1 MSSLL
6 LEGGLYGHL
15 NHLYDNPDLSFGE
28 IKKIF
33 DTASSGELQGTEKTD
48 GQNLFI
54 SYSVK
59 DGKAKAAR
67 NKGNIKTGGMD
78 AMQLAAKF
86 ADRGALEKA
95 FVDSFDAFEKVISQ
109 LSPEEQRE
117 IFGEDANIF
126 YNAEIMDPANPNV
139 INYDTRSLVIHQK
152 GHSEFDR
159 ETGNVKDTDVSNNV
173 AVLQNALEGVQ
184 QSEAAE
190 DFTVQM
196 NAIKS
201 LQSLDND
208 AALKKTEKRLNKI
221 ISSVSLSDKST
232 IGDFITA
239 RLSPIIDNKF
249 PMLDDARKDM
259 LIRRVAGEK
268 GIKVTT
274 ITKGLDKEA
283 KAEINAFVKGGK
295 KIMGEVIG
303 PLEKTI
309 HDFSVEMLRGL
320 ESAFILDNDAEVKR
334 LAGEVGT
341 AIDAINSSNR
351 DDVMDV
357 VRKHLEKIGKAENIS
372 TATEG
377 FVFDWDGVTYKF
389 TGNFAPANQILGIF
403 KYGRGKIP
411 ALQKEVM
418 LEQESGKTI
427 GIHPGGFKPP
437 HAGHFLG
444 AKHLLDSGADEVIVI
459 VSPKPRE
466 GYSTDKKKTIE
477 INADQ
482 SLKLWQLYIKANG
495 IGDRMS
501 VMISDKGT
509 PVASVYDYL
518 ETMNKGETAFLGK
531 GEKDQTDTRFDRAQA
546 FADKRDLGISVEMIN
561 TPMFG
566 GGISG
571 TEMREIIANND
582 FKSFAKYIPL
592 RNLKDKKKAWSIMT
606 KKIKEHYID
615 RNTFMKETILRE
627 AIRKI
632 IAKVDKKAKK
642 KEEVLRGVI
651 QKLILE
657 SEADRIPHAST
668 AINFLEDLLKS
679 ILPAIE
685 QDYKS
690 LTTKKAQR
698 DAFRSQLVSSVN
710 SAIETANLNNQAAE
724 FQQFSDSEHH
734 EEFIDIEEEIEIY
747 VTDDDK
753 FIDIDANDSEESDEG
768 SQREADVTANETGS
782 KLASQ
787 SFDSIEKQTLEAYN
801 TLSDEEDRKTFQDY
815 LITNLKLYFDK
826 WERELG
832 EVIEPTTD
840 EYEEEKVKSDEEEID
855 AEASEEEDLGT
866 EEEGDEEELDF
877 DL

>member
-33 DTASSGELQGTEKTD
+33 DTASSGELLGTEKTD

-78 AMQLAAKF
+78 AMQLASKF
-86 ADRGALEKA
+86 ADRGTLEKA

-109 LSPEEQRE
+109 LSTEEQIE

-159 ETGNVKDTDVSNNV
+159 ETGNIKDTDVSNSV
-173 AVLQNALEGVQ
+173 AVLQNALENIQ

-196 NAIKS
+196 NAIKN
-201 LQSLDND
+201 LQSLDSD
-208 AALKKTEKRLNKI
+208 AALIKAGKRINKI
-221 ISSVSLSDKST
+221 ISSVGLSDEST
-232 IGDFITA
+232 IGDFVTA

-259 LIRRVAGEK
+259 LIRRIAGEK

-283 KAEINAFVKGGK
+283 KAEINSFVKGGK

-320 ESAFILDNDAEVKR
+320 KSAFILDNDAEVKR

-341 AIDAINSSNR
+341 AIDAINGSNR

-411 ALQKEVM
+411 ALQKEVI

-444 AKHLLDSGADEVIVI
+444 AKHLLESGADEVII
-459 VSPKPRE
+459 IISPLPRK
-466 GYSTDKKKTIE
+466 GYSTDKKNTVE

-482 SLKLWQLYIKANG
+482 SLKLWQLYIKTNG

-501 VMISDKGT
+501 VMISDQNS
-509 PVASVYDYL
+509 PVGSVYDYL
-518 ETMNKGETAFLGK
+518 ENLNSGDTVFLGK
-531 GEKDQTDTRFDRAQA
+531 GEKDQTDTRFDRAQE
-546 FADKRDLGISVEMIN
+546 FADKRDLGLSVEMIN

-571 TEMREIIANND
+571 TQMREIIANND

-615 RNTFMKETILRE
+615 RNTFIKETILRE

-632 IAKVDKKAKK
+632 IAKADKKAKV
-642 KEEVLRGVI
+642 KENVLRGVI

-657 SEADRIPHAST
+657 SEADRVPHAST

-679 ILPAIE
+679 ILPGIE

-690 LTTKKAQR
+690 LTTKKEQR
-698 DAFRSQLVSSVN
+698 DSFRSQLVSSVN
-710 SAIETANLNNQAAE
+710 TALETANINSQATEMSA
-724 FQQFSDSEHH
+724 DGTAG
-734 EEFIDIEEEIEIY
+734 EEFIEIDEEIEIDI
-747 VTDDDK
+747 TDDDK
-753 FIDIDANDSEESDEG
+753 FIDIDPDIESDEEEESIG
-768 SQREADVTANETGS
+768 TQEEEANATGA

-787 SFDSIEKQTLEAYN
+787 SFDSIEKQILESYN
-801 TLSDEEDRKTFQDY
+801 TLSDDEDKKTFQDY

-826 WERELG
+826 WEKELG

-840 EYEEEKVKSDEEEID
+840 EYEEEKAESDEEEID
-855 AEASEEEDLGT
+855 AEASEEEDLGI

>member
-15 NHLYDNPDLSFGE
+15 NHLYDNPELSFGE

-33 DTASSGELQGTEKTD
+33 DTASSGELLGTEKTD

-78 AMQLAAKF
+78 AMQLASKF

-109 LSPEEQRE
+109 LSPKEQRE
-117 IFGEDANIF
+117 IFGDDANIF

-159 ETGNVKDTDVSNNV
+159 ETGNIKDTDVSNNV
-173 AVLQNALEGVQ
+173 AVLQNALENVQ

-196 NAIKS
+196 NAIKN
-201 LQSLDND
+201 LQNLGND
-208 AALKKTEKRLNKI
+208 AALKKADQRINKI
-221 ISSVSLSDKST
+221 ISSVGLSDKST
-232 IGDFITA
+232 IGEFINA
-239 RLSPIIDNKF
+239 RLSPIIDKRF
-249 PMLDDARKDM
+249 PMLDDARKDI
-259 LIRRVAGEK
+259 LIRRIAGEK

-274 ITKGLDKEA
+274 ITKGLDREA
-283 KAEINAFVKGGK
+283 KAEINSFVKSGK

-334 LAGEVGT
+334 LAGEVGI
-341 AIDAINSSNR
+341 AIDAINGSNR
-351 DDVMDV
+351 ADVMDV

-411 ALQKEVM
+411 AIQKEVM
-418 LEQESGKTI
+418 LEQESGNTI

-459 VSPKPRE
+459 ISPKPRE
-466 GYSTDKKKTIE
+466 GYSTDKTNTVE
-477 INADQ
+477 ISAEQ

-495 IGDRMS
+495 IGDKMS
-501 VMISDKGT
+501 VMVSDKNS

-518 ETMNKGETAFLGK
+518 ETLNNEETVFLGK
-531 GEKDQTDTRFDRAQA
+531 GEKDQTDTRFNRAQA
-546 FADKRDLGISVEMIN
+546 FADKRDLGLSVEMIN

-571 TEMREIIANND
+571 TQMREIIANND

-592 RNLKDKKKAWSIMT
+592 RNLKDKKEAWNIMT

-615 RNTFMKETILRE
+615 RNTFLKETILRE
-627 AIRKI
+627 AIRNIIMKI
-632 IAKVDKKAKK
+632 DKKTKVD
-642 KEEVLRGVI
+642 ESVLRGVI
-651 QKLILE
+651 KKLIFE
-657 SEADRIPHAST
+657 GEADRVPHAST

-679 ILPAIE
+679 ILPGVE

-690 LTTKKAQR
+690 LTTKKEQR

-710 SAIETANLNNQAAE
+710 STLETANLNNQAVKNQTGE
-724 FQQFSDSEHH
+724 VDT
-734 EEFIDIEEEIEIY
+734 EEFIEIDEEIEIDI
-747 VTDDDK
+747 VDDDK
-753 FIDIDANDSEESDEG
+753 FIDIAPEEKSDEEDDDTE
-768 SQREADVTANETGS
+768 SKEDTTANETGS
-782 KLASQ
+782 KLAAQ

-801 TLSDEEDRKTFQDY
+801 TLSDEEDQKTFQDY

-826 WERELG
+826 WEKELG

-840 EYEEEKVKSDEEEID
+840 EYEDEKIDDEEGVPTED
-855 AEASEEEDLGT
+855 FEEE
-866 EEEGDEEELDF
+866 DEEELDF
-877 DL
+877 DI

>member
-33 DTASSGELQGTEKTD
+33 DTASSGELKGTEKTD

-78 AMQLAAKF
+78 AMQLASKF

-109 LSPEEQRE
+109 LSPEEQQE

-173 AVLQNALEGVQ
+173 AVLQNALENVQ

-196 NAIKS
+196 NAIKN
-201 LQSLDND
+201 LQSLGND
-208 AALKKTEKRLNKI
+208 AALKKADQRIDKI
-221 ISSVSLSDKST
+221 ISSVGLSDDST
-232 IGDFITA
+232 IGDFVNA

-249 PMLDDARKDM
+249 PLLDDARKDM
-259 LIRRVAGEK
+259 LIRRIAGEK

-283 KAEINAFVKGGK
+283 KAEINSFVKGGK

-334 LAGEVGT
+334 LAGEVGI
-341 AIDAINSSNR
+341 AIDAINGSNR

-427 GIHPGGFKPP
+427 GLHPGGFKPP

-459 VSPKPRE
+459 ISPKPRE
-466 GYSTDKKKTIE
+466 GYSTDKTKTIE

-518 ETMNKGETAFLGK
+518 ETLNNEETVFLGK
-531 GEKDQTDTRFDRAQA
+531 GEKDEKDTRFDRAQS
-546 FADKRDLGISVEMIN
+546 FADKRDLGLSIEMIN

-592 RNLKDKKKAWSIMT
+592 KNLKDKKKAWSIMT

-632 IAKVDKKAKK
+632 IAKADKKAKV
-642 KEEVLRGVI
+642 KENVLRGVI

-657 SEADRIPHAST
+657 GEADRVPHAST

-679 ILPAIE
+679 ILPGIE

-690 LTTKKAQR
+690 LTTKKEQR

-710 SAIETANLNNQAAE
+710 SSLETASLNNQAVTTQTDGGSAE
-724 FQQFSDSEHH
+724 G
-734 EEFIDIEEEIEIY
+734 FIDIEEEIEIDI
-747 VTDDDK
+747 TDDDK
-753 FIDIDANDSEESDEG
+753 FIDINPDEVSDDEDEEPESQEDA
-768 SQREADVTANETGS
+768 TANETGS
-782 KLASQ
+782 KLAAQ

-801 TLSDEEDRKTFQDY
+801 TLSDEEDQKTFQDY

-826 WERELG
+826 WEKELG

-840 EYEEEKVKSDEEEID
+840 EYEEEKVDSDEEEID

>member
-33 DTASSGELQGTEKTD
+33 DTASSGELKGTEKTD

-78 AMQLAAKF
+78 AMQLASKF

-109 LSPEEQRE
+109 LSPEEQIE

-159 ETGNVKDTDVSNNV
+159 ETGNIKDTDVSNNV
-173 AVLQNALEGVQ
+173 AILQNALEGVQ

-196 NAIKS
+196 NAIKN
-201 LQSLDND
+201 LQSLEND
-208 AALKKTEKRLNKI
+208 AALKKTNQRINKI
-221 ISSVSLSDKST
+221 ISSVGLSDGST
-232 IGDFITA
+232 IGDFVNA

-259 LIRRVAGEK
+259 LIRRIAGEK

-283 KAEINAFVKGGK
+283 KAEINSFVKGGK

-334 LAGEVGT
+334 LAGEVGI
-341 AIDAINSSNR
+341 AIDAINGSNR

-459 VSPKPRE
+459 ISPKPRE
-466 GYSTDKKKTIE
+466 GYSTDKTKTIE
-477 INADQ
+477 VNADQ

-501 VMISDKGT
+501 VMISDKST

-518 ETMNKGETAFLGK
+518 ETLNNEETVFLGK
-531 GEKDQTDTRFDRAQA
+531 GEKDETDTRFDRAQA
-546 FADKRDLGISVEMIN
+546 FADKRDLGLSVEMIN

-571 TEMREIIANND
+571 TQMREIIANND

-632 IAKVDKKAKK
+632 ITKADKKAKV
-642 KEEVLRGVI
+642 KENVLRGVI

-657 SEADRIPHAST
+657 GEADRVPHAST

-679 ILPAIE
+679 ILPGIE

-690 LTTKKAQR
+690 LTTKQEQR

-710 SAIETANLNNQAAE
+710 TALETANINSQATE
-724 FQQFSDSEHH
+724 MSTDGTSS
-734 EEFIDIEEEIEIY
+734 EEFIEIDEEIEIDI
-747 VTDDDK
+747 TDDDK
-753 FIDIDANDSEESDEG
+753 FIDIDPGIESDEEEEG
-768 SQREADVTANETGS
+768 TETQDEEANATGA
-782 KLASQ
+782 KLAAQ
-787 SFDSIEKQTLEAYN
+787 SFDSIEKQILESYN
-801 TLSDEEDRKTFQDY
+801 TLSDDEDQKTFQDY

-826 WERELG
+826 WEKELG

-840 EYEEEKVKSDEEEID
+840 EYEEEKVDSDEEEID

>member
-33 DTASSGELQGTEKTD
+33 DTASSGELKGTEKTD

-78 AMQLAAKF
+78 AMQLASKF

-159 ETGNVKDTDVSNNV
+159 ETGNIKDTDVSNNV

-196 NAIKS
+196 NAIKN
-201 LQSLDND
+201 LQSLEND
-208 AALKKTEKRLNKI
+208 AALKKADQRINKI
-221 ISSVSLSDKST
+221 ISSVGLSDGST
-232 IGDFITA
+232 IGDFVNA
-239 RLSPIIDNKF
+239 RLSPIIANKF

-259 LIRRVAGEK
+259 LIRRIAGEK

-283 KAEINAFVKGGK
+283 KAEINSFVKGGK

-320 ESAFILDNDAEVKR
+320 ESAFILDNDSEVKR
-334 LAGEVGT
+334 LAGEVGI
-341 AIDAINSSNR
+341 AIDAINGSNR

-418 LEQESGKTI
+418 LEQESGRTI

-459 VSPKPRE
+459 ISPKSRE
-466 GYSTDKKKTIE
+466 GYSTDKTKTIE
-477 INADQ
+477 VNADQ

-518 ETMNKGETAFLGK
+518 ETLNNEETVFLGK
-531 GEKDQTDTRFDRAQA
+531 GEKDEKDTRFDRAQS
-546 FADKRDLGISVEMIN
+546 FADKRDLGLSIEMIN

-592 RNLKDKKKAWSIMT
+592 KNLKDKKKAWSIMT

-632 IAKVDKKAKK
+632 IAKADKKVKV
-642 KEEVLRGVI
+642 EEDVLRGVI

-657 SEADRIPHAST
+657 NEADRVPHAST

-679 ILPAIE
+679 ILPGVE

-690 LTTKKAQR
+690 LTTKQEQR

-710 SAIETANLNNQAAE
+710 TALETANINSQATE
-724 FQQFSDSEHH
+724 MSTDGTSS
-734 EEFIDIEEEIEIY
+734 EEFIEIDEEIEIDI
-747 VTDDDK
+747 TDDDK
-753 FIDIDANDSEESDEG
+753 FIDIDPGIESDDEEEDKEK
-768 SQREADVTANETGS
+768 QDEEANATGA
-782 KLASQ
+782 KLAAQ
-787 SFDSIEKQTLEAYN
+787 SFDSIEKQILESYN
-801 TLSDEEDRKTFQDY
+801 TLSDDEDQKTFQDY

-826 WERELG
+826 WEKELG

-840 EYEEEKVKSDEEEID
+840 EYEEEKVESDEEEID

>member
-33 DTASSGELQGTEKTD
+33 DTASSGELKGTEKTD

-78 AMQLAAKF
+78 AMQLASKF

-109 LSPEEQRE
+109 LSPEEQQE

-173 AVLQNALEGVQ
+173 AVLQNALENVQ

-196 NAIKS
+196 NAIKN
-201 LQSLDND
+201 LQSLGND
-208 AALKKTEKRLNKI
+208 AALKKADQRIDKI
-221 ISSVSLSDKST
+221 ISSVGLSDDST
-232 IGDFITA
+232 IGDFVNA

-259 LIRRVAGEK
+259 LIRRIAGEK

-283 KAEINAFVKGGK
+283 KAEINSFVKGGK

-334 LAGEVGT
+334 LAGEVGI
-341 AIDAINSSNR
+341 AIDAINGSNR

-427 GIHPGGFKPP
+427 GLHPGGFKPP

-459 VSPKPRE
+459 ISPKPRE
-466 GYSTDKKKTIE
+466 GYSTDKTKTIE

-518 ETMNKGETAFLGK
+518 ETLNNEETVFLGK
-531 GEKDQTDTRFDRAQA
+531 GEKDEKDTRFDRAQS
-546 FADKRDLGISVEMIN
+546 FADKRDLGLSIEMIN

-592 RNLKDKKKAWSIMT
+592 KNLKDKKKAWSIMT

-632 IAKVDKKAKK
+632 IAKADKKAKV
-642 KEEVLRGVI
+642 KENVLRGVI

-657 SEADRIPHAST
+657 GEADRVPHAST

-679 ILPAIE
+679 ILPGIE

-690 LTTKKAQR
+690 LTTKMEQR
-698 DAFRSQLVSSVN
+698 DAFRAQLVSSVN
-710 SAIETANLNNQAAE
+710 SSLETANLNNQAVAN
-724 FQQFSDSEHH
+724 QPGDGA
-734 EEFIDIEEEIEIY
+734 EEFIEIDEEIEIDI
-747 VTDDDK
+747 TDDDK
-753 FIDIDANDSEESDEG
+753 FIDIEPDEVSDEEDEAVG
-768 SQREADVTANETGS
+768 SKEGATANETGS
-782 KLASQ
+782 KLAAQ

-801 TLSDEEDRKTFQDY
+801 TLSDEEDQKTFQDY

-826 WERELG
+826 WEKELG

-840 EYEEEKVKSDEEEID
+840 EYEEEKVNSSEEEID

>member
-33 DTASSGELQGTEKTD
+33 DTASSGELKGTEKTD

-78 AMQLAAKF
+78 AMQLASKF

-159 ETGNVKDTDVSNNV
+159 ETGNIKDTDVSNNV
-173 AVLQNALEGVQ
+173 AILQNALEGVQ

-196 NAIKS
+196 NAIKN
-201 LQSLDND
+201 LQSLEND
-208 AALKKTEKRLNKI
+208 AALKKADQRINKI
-221 ISSVSLSDKST
+221 ISSVGLSDGST
-232 IGDFITA
+232 IGDFVNA
-239 RLSPIIDNKF
+239 RLSPIIANKF

-259 LIRRVAGEK
+259 LIRRIAGEK
-268 GIKVTT
+268 GIKVTA

-283 KAEINAFVKGGK
+283 KAEINSFVKGGK

-320 ESAFILDNDAEVKR
+320 ESAFILDNDSEVKR
-334 LAGEVGT
+334 LAGEVGI
-341 AIDAINSSNR
+341 AIDAINGSNR

-459 VSPKPRE
+459 ISPKPRE

-495 IGDRMS
+495 IGNKMS
-501 VMISDKGT
+501 VMISDKNS

-518 ETMNKGETAFLGK
+518 ETLDNEETVFLGK

-546 FADKRDLGISVEMIN
+546 FADKRDLGLSVEMIN

-571 TEMREIIANND
+571 TQMREIIANND

-592 RNLKDKKKAWSIMT
+592 KNLKDKKKAWSIMT

-632 IAKVDKKAKK
+632 IAKADKKVKV
-642 KEEVLRGVI
+642 EEDVLRGVI

-657 SEADRIPHAST
+657 NEADRVPHAST

-679 ILPAIE
+679 ILPGIE

-690 LTTKKAQR
+690 LTTKQEQR

-710 SAIETANLNNQAAE
+710 TALETANINSQATE
-724 FQQFSDSEHH
+724 MSTDGTSS
-734 EEFIDIEEEIEIY
+734 EEFIEIDEEIEIDI
-747 VTDDDK
+747 TDDDK
-753 FIDIDANDSEESDEG
+753 FIDIDPGIESDDEEEDKEK
-768 SQREADVTANETGS
+768 QDEEANATGA
-782 KLASQ
+782 KLAAQ
-787 SFDSIEKQTLEAYN
+787 SFDSIEKQILESYN
-801 TLSDEEDRKTFQDY
+801 TLSDDEDQKTFQDY

-826 WERELG
+826 WEKELG

-840 EYEEEKVKSDEEEID
+840 EYEEEKVESDEEEID

>member
-33 DTASSGELQGTEKTD
+33 DTASSGELKGTEKTD

-59 DGKAKAAR
+59 DCKAKAAR

-78 AMQLAAKF
+78 AMQLASKF

-109 LSPEEQRE
+109 LYPEEQRE

-159 ETGNVKDTDVSNNV
+159 ETGNIKDTDVSNNV

-196 NAIKS
+196 NAIKN
-201 LQSLDND
+201 LQSLEND
-208 AALKKTEKRLNKI
+208 AALKKADQRINKI
-221 ISSVSLSDKST
+221 ISSVGLSDGST
-232 IGDFITA
+232 IGDFVNA
-239 RLSPIIDNKF
+239 RLSPIIANKF

-259 LIRRVAGEK
+259 LIRRIAGEK

-283 KAEINAFVKGGK
+283 KAEINSFVKGGK

-320 ESAFILDNDAEVKR
+320 ESAFILDNDSEVKR
-334 LAGEVGT
+334 LAGEVGI
-341 AIDAINSSNR
+341 AIDAINGSNR

-418 LEQESGKTI
+418 LEQESGRTI

-459 VSPKPRE
+459 ISPKSRE
-466 GYSTDKKKTIE
+466 GYSTDKTKTIE
-477 INADQ
+477 VNADQ

-518 ETMNKGETAFLGK
+518 ETLNNEETVFLGK
-531 GEKDQTDTRFDRAQA
+531 GEKDEKDTRFDRAQS
-546 FADKRDLGISVEMIN
+546 FADKRDLGLSIEMIN

-592 RNLKDKKKAWSIMT
+592 KNLKDKKKAWSIMT

-632 IAKVDKKAKK
+632 IAKADKKVKV
-642 KEEVLRGVI
+642 EEDVLRGVI

-657 SEADRIPHAST
+657 NEADRVPHAST

-679 ILPAIE
+679 ILPGVE

-690 LTTKKAQR
+690 LTTKQEQR

-710 SAIETANLNNQAAE
+710 TALETANINSQATE
-724 FQQFSDSEHH
+724 MSTDGTSS
-734 EEFIDIEEEIEIY
+734 EEFIEIDEEIEIDI
-747 VTDDDK
+747 TDDDK
-753 FIDIDANDSEESDEG
+753 FIDIDPGIESDDEEEDKEK
-768 SQREADVTANETGS
+768 QDEEANATGA
-782 KLASQ
+782 KLAAQ
-787 SFDSIEKQTLEAYN
+787 SFDSIEKQILESYN
-801 TLSDEEDRKTFQDY
+801 TLSDDEDQKTFQDY

-826 WERELG
+826 WEKELG

-840 EYEEEKVKSDEEEID
+840 EYEEEKVESDEEEID

>member
-1 MSSLL
+1 MPTSTLL

-15 NHLYDNPDLSFGE
+15 NHLYDNPGLPFDE

-33 DTASSGELQGTEKTD
+33 NTASSGDLVGTEKTD

-54 SYSVK
+54 SYSVR

-78 AMQLAAKF
+78 AMQLANKF

-95 FVDSFDAFEKVISQ
+95 FVDSFEAFEKVISQ
-109 LSPEEQRE
+109 LSPEQQTE

-159 ETGNVKDTDVSNNV
+159 ETGNIKDTDVSNNV
-173 AVLQNALEGVQ
+173 SVLQNALEKVQ

-196 NAIKS
+196 NAIKN
-201 LQSLDND
+201 LQRLEND
-208 AALKKTEKRLNKI
+208 AALKKANQRLNKI
-221 ISSVSLSDKST
+221 ISSVGLTDKNT
-232 IGDFITA
+232 IGDFINA
-239 RLSPIIDNKF
+239 RLVPVVDKRF
-249 PMLDDARKDM
+249 PTLDDARKDM
-259 LIRRVAGEK
+259 LIRRISGEK
-268 GIKVTT
+268 GIKVTS
-274 ITKGLDKEA
+274 ITKGMDKDS
-283 KAEINAFVKGGK
+283 KGEINSFVKSGK
-295 KIMGEVIG
+295 KIMGEIIG

-320 ESAFILDNDAEVKR
+320 ESAFILDNEAEVKR
-334 LAGEVGT
+334 LADEVGI
-341 AIDAINSSNR
+341 AISAINNSNR

-411 ALQKEVM
+411 ALQKESI
-418 LEQESGKTI
+418 LEQEAGKTI

-444 AKHLLDSGADEVIVI
+444 AKHLLDSGADEVVVI
-459 VSPKPRE
+459 ISPKSRE
-466 GYSTDKKKTIE
+466 GYSTDNENTIE
-477 INADQ
+477 IDANQ
-482 SLKLWQLYIKANG
+482 SLKLWNLYINANG
-495 IGDRMS
+495 IRDKMS
-501 VMISDKGT
+501 VQISDKNS

-518 ETMNKGETAFLGK
+518 EKLDNGDTVFLGK
-531 GEKDQTDTRFDRAQA
+531 GEKDEKDTRFNRAQS
-546 FADKRDLGISVEMIN
+546 FADKRELGLSVEMIN

-571 TEMREIIANND
+571 TQMREIIANND
-582 FKSFAKYIPL
+582 FRSFAKYIPL
-592 RNLKDKKKAWSIMT
+592 KKSKDKKEAWSIMT
-606 KKIKEHYID
+606 NKIEEKFID
-615 RNTFMKETILRE
+615 RSDFLQETILRG

-632 IAKVDKKAKK
+632 ISKIEKNNL
-642 KEEVLRGVI
+642 KEEITLRKVVGKI
-651 QKLILE
+651 IRE
-657 SEADRIPHAST
+657 GEADRIPHAST
-668 AINFLEDLLKS
+668 AINFLEDLLKT
-679 ILPAIE
+679 ILPGIE

-690 LTTKKAQR
+690 LTTRKEQR

-710 SAIETANLNNQAAE
+710 SSLETAKLNNQAAAAQGQE
-724 FQQFSDSEHH
+724 GEATGAG
-734 EEFIDIEEEIEIY
+734 EFIDIDEEIEIDI
-747 VTDDDK
+747 TDDDK
-753 FIDIDANDSEESDEG
+753 FIDIDSKANEQEEEEEFSPDQDE
-768 SQREADVTANETGS
+768 TANETGS
-782 KLASQ
+782 KLAAQ
-787 SFDSIEKQTLEAYN
+787 SFDSIEKQTLESYN
-801 TLSDEEDRKTFQDY
+801 TLSDDEDQKTFQDY
-815 LITNLKLYFDK
+815 LVTNLKLYFDK
-826 WERELG
+826 WEKELG
-832 EVIEPTTD
+832 EVIEPTTE
-840 EYEEEKVKSDEEEID
+840 EYEDEKVENGEEVPAEDPEEE
-855 AEASEEEDLGT
+855 S
-866 EEEGDEEELDF
+866 EEELDF
-877 DL
+877 DI

>member
-78 AMQLAAKF
+78 AMQLASKF

-95 FVDSFDAFEKVISQ
+95 FVDSFDAFEKVIRQ

-159 ETGNVKDTDVSNNV
+159 ETGNIKDTDVSSNV
-173 AVLQNALEGVQ
+173 DILQNALEGVQ

-196 NAIKS
+196 NAIKN
-201 LQSLDND
+201 LQNLGND
-208 AALKKTEKRLNKI
+208 AALKKADQRINKI
-221 ISSVSLSDKST
+221 ISSVGLSDRNT
-232 IGDFITA
+232 IGEFINA
-239 RLSPIIDNKF
+239 RLSPVIDKKF
-249 PMLDDARKDM
+249 PMLDDTRKDM
-259 LIRRVAGEK
+259 LIRRLSGEK

-274 ITKGLDKEA
+274 ITKGLDREA
-283 KAEINAFVKGGK
+283 KAEISSFVKSGK

-334 LAGEVGT
+334 LAGEVGI
-341 AIDAINSSNR
+341 AIDAINGSNR

-437 HAGHFLG
+437 HAGHFFG

-459 VSPKPRE
+459 ISPKSRE
-466 GYSTDKKKTIE
+466 GYSSDKENTVE
-477 INADQ
+477 ITADQ
-482 SLKLWQLYIKANG
+482 SLKLWELYIKSNNLG
-495 IGDRMS
+495 NKMS
-501 VMISDKGT
+501 VMISDKNS

-518 ETMNKGETAFLGK
+518 ENLSNGDTVFLGK
-531 GEKDQTDTRFDRAQA
+531 GEKDQTDTRFDRAQS
-546 FADKRDLGISVEMIN
+546 FADKRDLGLSVEMIN

-571 TEMREIIANND
+571 TQMREIIANND

-606 KKIKEHYID
+606 KKIKEHYVN

-632 IAKVDKKAKK
+632 IAKADKKAKV
-642 KEEVLRGVI
+642 EEDVLRGVI

-657 SEADRIPHAST
+657 NEADRVPHAST

-679 ILPAIE
+679 ILPGIE

-690 LTTKKAQR
+690 LTTKQAQR

-710 SAIETANLNNQAAE
+710 SSLETAKINNQAAE
-724 FQQFSDSEHH
+724 MQSGNAP
-734 EEFIDIEEEIEIY
+734 EEGFIDIEEEIEIDI
-747 VTDDDK
+747 TDDDK
-753 FIDIDANDSEESDEG
+753 FIDIDPEETPEEEIDAEVK
-768 SQREADVTANETGS
+768 QDATANETGS
-782 KLASQ
+782 KLAAQ

-801 TLSDEEDRKTFQDY
+801 TLSDEEDQKTFQDY

-826 WERELG
+826 WEKELG

-840 EYEEEKVKSDEEEID
+840 EYEEEKVDSDEEEID

>member
-78 AMQLAAKF
+78 AMQLASKF

-95 FVDSFDAFEKVISQ
+95 FVDSFDAFEKVIRQ

-159 ETGNVKDTDVSNNV
+159 ETGNIKDTDVSSNV
-173 AVLQNALEGVQ
+173 DILQNALEGVQ

-196 NAIKS
+196 NAIKN
-201 LQSLDND
+201 LQNLGND
-208 AALKKTEKRLNKI
+208 AALKKADQRINKI
-221 ISSVSLSDKST
+221 ISSVGLSDRNT
-232 IGDFITA
+232 IGEFINA
-239 RLSPIIDNKF
+239 RLSPVIDKKF
-249 PMLDDARKDM
+249 PMLDDTRKDM
-259 LIRRVAGEK
+259 LIRRLSGEK

-274 ITKGLDKEA
+274 ITKGLDREA
-283 KAEINAFVKGGK
+283 KAEISSFVKSGK

-334 LAGEVGT
+334 LAGEVGI
-341 AIDAINSSNR
+341 AIDAINGSNR

-518 ETMNKGETAFLGK
+518 ETLNNEETVFLGK
-531 GEKDQTDTRFDRAQA
+531 GEKDKKDTRFDRAQS
-546 FADKRDLGISVEMIN
+546 FADKRDLGLSIEMIN

-615 RNTFMKETILRE
+615 RDTFLKETILRK

-632 IAKVDKKAKK
+632 IAKADKKAKV
-642 KEEVLRGVI
+642 EESVLRGVI

-679 ILPAIE
+679 VLPGIE

-710 SAIETANLNNQAAE
+710 SAIETANINNKAAE
-724 FQQFSDSEHH
+724 LQQFSDTEHH
-734 EEFIDIEEEIEIY
+734 EEFIDIEEEIEID
-747 VTDDDK
+747 VTEDDK
-753 FIDIDANDSEESDEG
+753 FIDIDANDSEENEEDNNTP
-768 SQREADVTANETGS
+768 ADVTANETGS

-787 SFDSIEKQTLEAYN
+787 SFDSIEKQTLESYN

-815 LITNLKLYFDK
+815 LVTNLKLYFDK

-832 EVIEPTTD
+832 EVVEPTTE
-840 EYEEEKVKSDEEEID
+840 EYEDEKDEVESEENA
-855 AEASEEEDLGT
+855 AEAAA
-866 EEEGDEEELDF
+866 EEGGESEEELDI
-877 DL
+877 DI

>member
-28 IKKIF
+28 IKKILN
-33 DTASSGELQGTEKTD
+33 TASSGELQGTEKTD

-78 AMQLAAKF
+78 AMQLASKF

-109 LSPEEQRE
+109 LSPEDQRE

-173 AVLQNALEGVQ
+173 AVLQSALEDVQ

-196 NAIKS
+196 NAIKN

-208 AALKKTEKRLNKI
+208 AALKKAESRLNKI
-221 ISSVSLSDKST
+221 ISSVGLSDKST
-232 IGDFITA
+232 IDDFVTA
-239 RLSPIIDNKF
+239 RLLPIINNKF
-249 PMLDDARKDM
+249 PVLDDARKDM
-259 LIRRVAGEK
+259 LIRRISGEK

-274 ITKGLDKEA
+274 ITKGLDKEV
-283 KAEINAFVKGGK
+283 KAEINSFVKGGK

-334 LAGEVGT
+334 LAGEVGI
-341 AIDAINSSNR
+341 AIDAINGSNR
-351 DDVMDV
+351 DDVMNV

-411 ALQKEVM
+411 ALQKEVI

-437 HAGHFLG
+437 HEGHFLG
-444 AKHLLDSGADEVIVI
+444 AKHLLDSGADEVVVI
-459 VSPKPRE
+459 ISPKSRE
-466 GYSTDKKKTIE
+466 GYSADKNKTVE
-477 INADQ
+477 IDANQ
-482 SLKLWQLYIKANG
+482 SLRLWKLYIKANG

-501 VMISDKGT
+501 AIISDKNS

-518 ETMNKGETAFLGK
+518 ENLNSGDTVFLGK
-531 GEKDQTDTRFDRAQA
+531 GEKDQTDTRFDRAQS
-546 FADKRDLGISVEMIN
+546 FADKRDLGLSIEMIN

-571 TEMREIIANND
+571 TQMREIIANND

-592 RNLKDKKKAWSIMT
+592 KNTKDKKKAWNIMT

-615 RNTFMKETILRE
+615 RNAFMQETILRE
-627 AIRKI
+627 AIRNI
-632 IAKVDKKAKK
+632 IAKADKRAKT
-642 KEEVLRGVI
+642 EENVLRGVI
-651 QKLILE
+651 KKLILE
-657 SEADRIPHAST
+657 GEADRVPHAST

-679 ILPAIE
+679 VLPGIE

-690 LTTKKAQR
+690 LTTKKEQR
-698 DAFRSQLVSSVN
+698 DSFRSQLVSSVN
-710 SAIETANLNNQAAE
+710 SSLETANINSRASRLAADG
-724 FQQFSDSEHH
+724 SVG
-734 EEFIDIEEEIEIY
+734 EEFIEIDEEIEIDI
-747 VTDDDK
+747 TDDDK
-753 FIDIDANDSEESDEG
+753 FIDIDPSIEDEG
-768 SQREADVTANETGS
+768 EEEGDENQTAGEANATGA
-782 KLASQ
+782 KLAAQ
-787 SFDSIEKQTLEAYN
+787 SFDSIQKQILESYN
-801 TLSDEEDRKTFQDY
+801 TLSDDEDQKTFQDY

-826 WERELG
+826 WEKELG

-840 EYEEEKVKSDEEEID
+840 EYEKESDAEPVEDED
-855 AEASEEEDLGT
+855 GFEASEED
-866 EEEGDEEELDF
+866 LDF

>member
-33 DTASSGELQGTEKTD
+33 DTASSGELLGTEKTD

-78 AMQLAAKF
+78 AMQLASKF

-109 LSPEEQRE
+109 LSPEEQIE

-159 ETGNVKDTDVSNNV
+159 ETGNIKDTDVSNNV
-173 AVLQNALEGVQ
+173 AILQKALEGVQ

-196 NAIKS
+196 NAIKN
-201 LQSLDND
+201 LQSLEND
-208 AALKKTEKRLNKI
+208 AALKKADQRINKI
-221 ISSVSLSDKST
+221 ISSVGLSDGST
-232 IGDFITA
+232 IGDFVNA
-239 RLSPIIDNKF
+239 RLSPIIANKF
-249 PMLDDARKDM
+249 PMLDDTRKDM
-259 LIRRVAGEK
+259 LIRRISGEK
-268 GIKVTT
+268 GIKVTA

-283 KAEINAFVKGGK
+283 KAEINSFVKGGK

-320 ESAFILDNDAEVKR
+320 ESAFILDNDSEVKR
-334 LAGEVGT
+334 LAGEVGI
-341 AIDAINSSNR
+341 AIDAINGSNR

-459 VSPKPRE
+459 ISPKPRE

-495 IGDRMS
+495 IGNKMS
-501 VMISDKGT
+501 VMISDKNS

-518 ETMNKGETAFLGK
+518 ETLDNEETVFLGK

-546 FADKRDLGISVEMIN
+546 FADKRDLGLSVEMIN

-571 TEMREIIANND
+571 TQMREIIANND

-606 KKIKEHYID
+606 KKIKEHYVD

-632 IAKVDKKAKK
+632 IAKADKKAKV
-642 KEEVLRGVI
+642 EEDVLRGVI

-679 ILPAIE
+679 ILPGIE

-710 SAIETANLNNQAAE
+710 SSLETANLNNQAVE
-724 FQQFSDSEHH
+724 KQTDSGSA
-734 EEFIDIEEEIEIY
+734 EEFIEIDEEIEIDI
-747 VTDDDK
+747 TDDDK
-753 FIDIDANDSEESDEG
+753 FIDIEPEEIPEEESELETKEDT
-768 SQREADVTANETGS
+768 TANETGS
-782 KLASQ
+782 KLAAQ

-801 TLSDEEDRKTFQDY
+801 TLSDDEDQKTFQDY

-826 WERELG
+826 WEKELG

-840 EYEEEKVKSDEEEID
+840 EYEEEKVESDEEEID

>member
-33 DTASSGELQGTEKTD
+33 DTASSGELKGTEKTD

-78 AMQLAAKF
+78 AMQLASKF

-109 LSPEEQRE
+109 LSPEEQIE

-159 ETGNVKDTDVSNNV
+159 ETGNIKDTDVSNNV
-173 AVLQNALEGVQ
+173 AILQNALEGVQ

-196 NAIKS
+196 NAIKN
-201 LQSLDND
+201 LQSLEND
-208 AALKKTEKRLNKI
+208 AALKKTNQRINKI
-221 ISSVSLSDKST
+221 ISSVGLSDGST
-232 IGDFITA
+232 IGDFVNA

-259 LIRRVAGEK
+259 LIRRIAGEK

-283 KAEINAFVKGGK
+283 KAEINSFVKGGK

-334 LAGEVGT
+334 LAGEVGI
-341 AIDAINSSNR
+341 AIDAINGSNR

-459 VSPKPRE
+459 ISPKPRE
-466 GYSTDKKKTIE
+466 GYSTDKTKTIE
-477 INADQ
+477 VNADQ

-501 VMISDKGT
+501 VMISDKST

-518 ETMNKGETAFLGK
+518 ETLNNEETVFLGK
-531 GEKDQTDTRFDRAQA
+531 GEKDETDTRFDRAQA
-546 FADKRDLGISVEMIN
+546 FADKRDLGLSVEMIN

-571 TEMREIIANND
+571 TQMREIIANND

-632 IAKVDKKAKK
+632 ITKADKKAKV
-642 KEEVLRGVI
+642 KENVLRGVI

-657 SEADRIPHAST
+657 GEADRVPHAST

-679 ILPAIE
+679 ILPGIE

-690 LTTKKAQR
+690 LTTKKEQR

-710 SAIETANLNNQAAE
+710 TALETANINSQATE
-724 FQQFSDSEHH
+724 MSTDGTSS
-734 EEFIDIEEEIEIY
+734 EEFIEIDEEIEIDI
-747 VTDDDK
+747 TDDDK
-753 FIDIDANDSEESDEG
+753 FIDIDPGIESDEEEEG
-768 SQREADVTANETGS
+768 TETQDEEANATGA
-782 KLASQ
+782 KLAAQ
-787 SFDSIEKQTLEAYN
+787 SFDSIEKQILESYN
-801 TLSDEEDRKTFQDY
+801 TLSDDEDQKTFQDY

-826 WERELG
+826 WEKELG
-832 EVIEPTTD
+832 EV
-840 EYEEEKVKSDEEEID
+840 
-855 AEASEEEDLGT
+855 ASEEEDLGT

>member
-1 MSSLL
+1 MSTLL

-15 NHLYDNPDLSFGE
+15 NHLYDNPGLSFGE

-33 DTASSGELQGTEKTD
+33 NTASSGELQGTEKTD

-78 AMQLAAKF
+78 ATALASKF

-109 LSPEEQRE
+109 LSPEQQRE

-159 ETGNVKDTDVSNNV
+159 ETGNIKDTDVSNNV

-196 NAIKS
+196 NAIKNLQS
-201 LQSLDND
+201 LQSDE
-208 AALKKTEKRLNKI
+208 ALKRADKRLDKI
-221 ISSVSLSDKST
+221 MSSVNLNNDNT
-232 IGDFITA
+232 IGDFINA
-239 RLSPIIDNKF
+239 RLTPIIDKQF

-259 LIRRVAGEK
+259 LLRRLIGEK
-268 GIKVTT
+268 GVKVTN
-274 ITKGLDKEA
+274 ITKGLDKES
-283 KAEINAFVKGGK
+283 KGEINSFVKSGK

-320 ESAFILDNDAEVKR
+320 ESAFILDNDAEVSR
-334 LAGEVGT
+334 LAGEVGV
-341 AIDAINSSNR
+341 AIDAINGSNR
-351 DDVMDV
+351 NDVMDV

-437 HAGHFLG
+437 HAGHFFG

-459 VSPKPRE
+459 ISPKSRE
-466 GYSTDKKKTIE
+466 GYSSDKENTVE
-477 INADQ
+477 ITADQ
-482 SLKLWQLYIKANG
+482 SLKLWELYIKSNNLG
-495 IGDRMS
+495 SKMS
-501 VMISDKGT
+501 VMISDKNS

-518 ETMNKGETAFLGK
+518 ENLSNGDTVFLGK
-531 GEKDQTDTRFDRAQA
+531 GEKDQTDTRFDRAQS
-546 FADKRDLGISVEMIN
+546 FADKRDLGLSVEMIN

-571 TEMREIIANND
+571 TQMREIIANND
-582 FKSFAKYIPL
+582 FKSFAKYVPL
-592 RNLKDKKKAWSIMT
+592 KNMKEKKEAWNIMT
-606 KKIKEHYID
+606 DKIKENYISRD
-615 RNTFMKETILRE
+615 TFLKETILRKT
-627 AIRKI
+627 IRKI
-632 IAKVDKKAKK
+632 IACSDRENKV
-642 KEEVLRGVI
+642 KEEVLRESI
-651 QKLILE
+651 RKLIHE

-679 ILPAIE
+679 ILPGIE

-690 LTTKKAQR
+690 LNTKKEQR
-698 DAFRSQLVSSVN
+698 DSFRSQLVSSVN
-710 SAIETANLNNQAAE
+710 TAIETANINNQAAE
-724 FQQFSDSEHH
+724 IQQDSGNE
-734 EEFIDIEEEIEIY
+734 EEFIEIEEEIEID

-753 FIDIDANDSEESDEG
+753 FIDINEPTPQEEEDSQSPAEK
-768 SQREADVTANETGS
+768 DVAANETGA

-801 TLSDEEDRKTFQDY
+801 TLSDKEDQKTFHDY
-815 LITNLKLYFDK
+815 LVTNLKLYFDK
-826 WERELG
+826 WEKELG
-832 EVIEPTTD
+832 DVIEPTTP
-840 EYEEEKVKSDEEEID
+840 EYEDEKVNADEEEEAAESAEEDLEIDDEESDEETLDID
-855 AEASEEEDLGT
+855 I
-866 EEEGDEEELDF
+866 
-877 DL
+877 

>member
-1 MSSLL
+1 MLL
-6 LEGGLYGHL
+6 IMILG
-15 NHLYDNPDLSFGE
+15 PWLS
-28 IKKIF
+28 
-33 DTASSGELQGTEKTD
+33 T
-48 GQNLFI
+48 
-54 SYSVK
+54 
-59 DGKAKAAR
+59 R
-67 NKGNIKTGGMD
+67 
-78 AMQLAAKF
+78 
-86 ADRGALEKA
+86 
-95 FVDSFDAFEKVISQ
+95 KVI
-109 LSPEEQRE
+109 L
-117 IFGEDANIF
+117 N
-126 YNAEIMDPANPNV
+126 
-139 INYDTRSLVIHQK
+139 
-152 GHSEFDR
+152 FDR
-159 ETGNVKDTDVSNNV
+159 ETGNIKDTDVSSNV
-173 AVLQNALEGVQ
+173 DILQNALEGVQ

-196 NAIKS
+196 NAIKN
-201 LQSLDND
+201 LQNLGND
-208 AALKKTEKRLNKI
+208 AALKKADQRINKI
-221 ISSVSLSDKST
+221 ISSVGLSDRNT
-232 IGDFITA
+232 IGEFINA
-239 RLSPIIDNKF
+239 RLSPVIDKKF
-249 PMLDDARKDM
+249 PMLDDTRKDM
-259 LIRRVAGEK
+259 LIRRLSGEK

-274 ITKGLDKEA
+274 ITKGLDREA
-283 KAEINAFVKGGK
+283 KAEISSFVKSGK

-334 LAGEVGT
+334 LAGEVGI
-341 AIDAINSSNR
+341 AIDAINGSNR

-518 ETMNKGETAFLGK
+518 ETLNNEETVFLGK
-531 GEKDQTDTRFDRAQA
+531 GEKDKKDTRFDRAQS
-546 FADKRDLGISVEMIN
+546 FADKRDLGLSIEMIN

-615 RNTFMKETILRE
+615 RDTFLKETILRK

-632 IAKVDKKAKK
+632 IAKADKKAKV
-642 KEEVLRGVI
+642 EESVLRGVI

-679 ILPAIE
+679 VLPGIE

-710 SAIETANLNNQAAE
+710 SAIETANINNKAAE
-724 FQQFSDSEHH
+724 LQQFSDTEHH
-734 EEFIDIEEEIEIY
+734 EEFIDIEEEIEID
-747 VTDDDK
+747 VTEDDK
-753 FIDIDANDSEESDEG
+753 FIDIDANDSEENEEDNNTP
-768 SQREADVTANETGS
+768 ADVTANETGS

-787 SFDSIEKQTLEAYN
+787 SFDSIEKQTLESYN

-815 LITNLKLYFDK
+815 LVTNLKLYFDK

-832 EVIEPTTD
+832 EVVEPTTE
-840 EYEEEKVKSDEEEID
+840 EYEDEKDEVESEENA
-855 AEASEEEDLGT
+855 AEAAA
-866 EEEGDEEELDF
+866 EEGGESEEELDI
-877 DL
+877 DI

>member
-33 DTASSGELQGTEKTD
+33 DTASSGELKGTEKTD

-78 AMQLAAKF
+78 AMQLASKF

-109 LSPEEQRE
+109 LSPEEQQE

-173 AVLQNALEGVQ
+173 AVLQNALENVQ

-196 NAIKS
+196 NAIKN
-201 LQSLDND
+201 LQSLGND
-208 AALKKTEKRLNKI
+208 AALKKADQRIDKI
-221 ISSVSLSDKST
+221 ISSVGLSDDST
-232 IGDFITA
+232 IGDFVNA

-259 LIRRVAGEK
+259 LIRRIAGEK

-283 KAEINAFVKGGK
+283 KAEINSFVKGGK

-334 LAGEVGT
+334 LAGEVGI
-341 AIDAINSSNR
+341 AIEAINGSNR

-377 FVFDWDGVTYKF
+377 FVFDWDLYCALRANMSIAISEGKQEEF
-389 TGNFAPANQILGIF
+389 FAPLPQ
-403 KYGRGKIP
+403 
-411 ALQKEVM
+411 
-418 LEQESGKTI
+418 
-427 GIHPGGFKPP
+427 
-437 HAGHFLG
+437 
-444 AKHLLDSGADEVIVI
+444 
-459 VSPKPRE
+459 PK
-466 GYSTDKKKTIE
+466 
-477 INADQ
+477 
-482 SLKLWQLYIKANG
+482 KL
-495 IGDRMS
+495 R
-501 VMISDKGT
+501 T
-509 PVASVYDYL
+509 
-518 ETMNKGETAFLGK
+518 
-531 GEKDQTDTRFDRAQA
+531 
-546 FADKRDLGISVEMIN
+546 
-561 TPMFG
+561 
-566 GGISG
+566 
-571 TEMREIIANND
+571 
-582 FKSFAKYIPL
+582 
-592 RNLKDKKKAWSIMT
+592 
-606 KKIKEHYID
+606 
-615 RNTFMKETILRE
+615 
-627 AIRKI
+627 
-632 IAKVDKKAKK
+632 
-642 KEEVLRGVI
+642 
-651 QKLILE
+651 
-657 SEADRIPHAST
+657 
-668 AINFLEDLLKS
+668 
-679 ILPAIE
+679 
-685 QDYKS
+685 
-690 LTTKKAQR
+690 
-698 DAFRSQLVSSVN
+698 
-710 SAIETANLNNQAAE
+710 
-724 FQQFSDSEHH
+724 
-734 EEFIDIEEEIEIY
+734 
-747 VTDDDK
+747 
-753 FIDIDANDSEESDEG
+753 
-768 SQREADVTANETGS
+768 
-782 KLASQ
+782 
-787 SFDSIEKQTLEAYN
+787 
-801 TLSDEEDRKTFQDY
+801 
-815 LITNLKLYFDK
+815 
-826 WERELG
+826 
-832 EVIEPTTD
+832 
-840 EYEEEKVKSDEEEID
+840 
-855 AEASEEEDLGT
+855 
-866 EEEGDEEELDF
+866 
-877 DL
+877 

>member
-33 DTASSGELQGTEKTD
+33 DTASSGELLGTEKTD

-78 AMQLAAKF
+78 AMQLASKF

-159 ETGNVKDTDVSNNV
+159 ETGNIKDTDVSSNV
-173 AVLQNALEGVQ
+173 DILQNALEGVQ

-196 NAIKS
+196 NAIKN
-201 LQSLDND
+201 LQNLGND
-208 AALKKTEKRLNKI
+208 AALKKADQRINKI
-221 ISSVSLSDKST
+221 ISSVGLSDGST
-232 IGDFITA
+232 IGEFINA
-239 RLSPIIDNKF
+239 RLSPIIDKKF

-259 LIRRVAGEK
+259 LIRRLAGEK
-268 GIKVTT
+268 GIKVTA

-283 KAEINAFVKGGK
+283 KAEINSFVKSGK

-334 LAGEVGT
+334 LAGEVGI

-411 ALQKEVM
+411 AIQKEVI
-418 LEQESGKTI
+418 LEQESGRTI

-501 VMISDKGT
+501 VMISDKST

-518 ETMNKGETAFLGK
+518 ETLNNEETVFLGK
-531 GEKDQTDTRFDRAQA
+531 GEKDEKDTRFDRAQS
-546 FADKRDLGISVEMIN
+546 FADKRDLGLSVEMIN

-571 TEMREIIANND
+571 TQMREIIANND

-592 RNLKDKKKAWSIMT
+592 RNLKDKKEAWSIMT

-615 RNTFMKETILRE
+615 RDTFLKETILRE

-632 IAKVDKKAKK
+632 IAKADKKAKV
-642 KEEVLRGVI
+642 EESVLRGVI

-679 ILPAIE
+679 ILPGIE

-690 LTTKKAQR
+690 LTTKQEQR
-698 DAFRSQLVSSVN
+698 DAFRAQLVSSVN
-710 SAIETANLNNQAAE
+710 SSLETANLNNQAVAN
-724 FQQFSDSEHH
+724 QPGGGA
-734 EEFIDIEEEIEIY
+734 EEFIEIDEEIEIDI
-747 VTDDDK
+747 TDDDK
-753 FIDIDANDSEESDEG
+753 FIDIEPDEVSDEED
-768 SQREADVTANETGS
+768 EAGESKEDTTANETGS

-801 TLSDEEDRKTFQDY
+801 TLSDEEDQKTFQDY

-826 WERELG
+826 WEKELG

-840 EYEEEKVKSDEEEID
+840 EYEEEKIESDEEEID

>member
-33 DTASSGELQGTEKTD
+33 DTASSGELKGTEKTD

-78 AMQLAAKF
+78 AMQLASKF

-109 LSPEEQRE
+109 LSPEEQQE

-173 AVLQNALEGVQ
+173 AVLQNALENVQ

-196 NAIKS
+196 NAIKN
-201 LQSLDND
+201 LQSLGND
-208 AALKKTEKRLNKI
+208 AALKKADQRIDKI
-221 ISSVSLSDKST
+221 ISSVGLSDDST
-232 IGDFITA
+232 IGDFVNA

-249 PMLDDARKDM
+249 PLLDDARKDM
-259 LIRRVAGEK
+259 LIRRIAGEK

-283 KAEINAFVKGGK
+283 KAEINSFVKGGK

-334 LAGEVGT
+334 LAGEVGI
-341 AIDAINSSNR
+341 AIDAINGSNR

-427 GIHPGGFKPP
+427 GLHPGGFKPP

-459 VSPKPRE
+459 ISPKPRE
-466 GYSTDKKKTIE
+466 GYSTDKTKTIE

-518 ETMNKGETAFLGK
+518 ETLNNEETVFLGK
-531 GEKDQTDTRFDRAQA
+531 GEKDEKDTRFDRAQS
-546 FADKRDLGISVEMIN
+546 FADKRDLGLSIEMIN

-592 RNLKDKKKAWSIMT
+592 KNLKDKKKAWSIMT

-632 IAKVDKKAKK
+632 IAKADKKAKV
-642 KEEVLRGVI
+642 KENVLRGVI

-657 SEADRIPHAST
+657 GEADRVPHAST

-679 ILPAIE
+679 ILPGIE

-690 LTTKKAQR
+690 LTTKMEQR
-698 DAFRSQLVSSVN
+698 DAFRAQLVSSVN
-710 SAIETANLNNQAAE
+710 SSLETANLNNQAVAN
-724 FQQFSDSEHH
+724 QPGDGA
-734 EEFIDIEEEIEIY
+734 EEFIEIDEEIEIDI
-747 VTDDDK
+747 TDDDK
-753 FIDIDANDSEESDEG
+753 FIDIEPDEVSDEEDEAVG
-768 SQREADVTANETGS
+768 SKEGATANETGS
-782 KLASQ
+782 KLAAQ

-801 TLSDEEDRKTFQDY
+801 TLSDEEDQKTFQDY

-826 WERELG
+826 WEKELG

-840 EYEEEKVKSDEEEID
+840 EYEEEKVNSSEEEID

>member
-78 AMQLAAKF
+78 AMQLASKF

-95 FVDSFDAFEKVISQ
+95 FVDSFDAFEKVIRQ

-159 ETGNVKDTDVSNNV
+159 ETGNIKDTDVSSNV
-173 AVLQNALEGVQ
+173 DILQNALEGVQ

-196 NAIKS
+196 NAIKN
-201 LQSLDND
+201 LQNLGND
-208 AALKKTEKRLNKI
+208 AALKKADQRINKI
-221 ISSVSLSDKST
+221 ISSVGLSDRNT
-232 IGDFITA
+232 IGEFINA
-239 RLSPIIDNKF
+239 RLSPVIDKKF
-249 PMLDDARKDM
+249 PMLDDTRKDM
-259 LIRRVAGEK
+259 LIRRLSGEK

-274 ITKGLDKEA
+274 ITKGLDREA
-283 KAEINAFVKGGK
+283 KAEISSFVKSGK

-334 LAGEVGT
+334 LAGEVGI
-341 AIDAINSSNR
+341 AIDAINGSNR

-518 ETMNKGETAFLGK
+518 ETLNNEETVFLGK
-531 GEKDQTDTRFDRAQA
+531 GEKDKKDTRFDRAQS
-546 FADKRDLGISVEMIN
+546 FADKRDLGLSIEMIN

-615 RNTFMKETILRE
+615 RDTFLKETILRK

-632 IAKVDKKAKK
+632 IAKADKKAKV
-642 KEEVLRGVI
+642 EESVLRGVI

-679 ILPAIE
+679 ILPGIE

-698 DAFRSQLVSSVN
+698 DAFRSQLVSSID
-710 SAIETANLNNQAAE
+710 SAIETANLNNKAAE
-724 FQQFSDSEHH
+724 LQQFSDTEHH
-734 EEFIDIEEEIEIY
+734 EEFIDIEEEIEID
-747 VTDDDK
+747 VTEDDK
-753 FIDIDANDSEESDEG
+753 FIDIDANDSEENEEDNNTP
-768 SQREADVTANETGS
+768 ADVTANETGS

-787 SFDSIEKQTLEAYN
+787 SFDSIEKQTLESYN

-815 LITNLKLYFDK
+815 LVTNLKLYFDK

-832 EVIEPTTD
+832 EVVEPTTE
-840 EYEEEKVKSDEEEID
+840 EYEDEKDEVESEENA
-855 AEASEEEDLGT
+855 AEAAA
-866 EEEGDEEELDF
+866 EEGGESEEELDI
-877 DL
+877 DI

>member
-33 DTASSGELQGTEKTD
+33 DTASSGELLGTEKTD

-78 AMQLAAKF
+78 AMQLASKF

-159 ETGNVKDTDVSNNV
+159 ETGNIKDTDVSSNV
-173 AVLQNALEGVQ
+173 AILQNALEGVQ

-196 NAIKS
+196 NAIKN
-201 LQSLDND
+201 LQNLGND
-208 AALKKTEKRLNKI
+208 SALKKADQRINKI
-221 ISSVSLSDKST
+221 ISSVGLSDGST
-232 IGDFITA
+232 IGEFINA
-239 RLSPIIDNKF
+239 RLSPIIDKKF

-259 LIRRVAGEK
+259 LIRRLAGEK
-268 GIKVTT
+268 GIKVTA
-274 ITKGLDKEA
+274 ITKGLEKEA
-283 KAEINAFVKGGK
+283 KAEINSFVKGGK

-334 LAGEVGT
+334 LAGEVGI
-341 AIDAINSSNR
+341 AIDAINGSNR

-459 VSPKPRE
+459 VSPKSRE

-518 ETMNKGETAFLGK
+518 ETLNNEETVFLGK
-531 GEKDQTDTRFDRAQA
+531 GEKDKKDTRFDRAQS
-546 FADKRDLGISVEMIN
+546 FADKRDLGLSIEMIN

-592 RNLKDKKKAWSIMT
+592 KNLKDKKKAWSIMT

-615 RNTFMKETILRE
+615 RETFMKETILRE

-632 IAKVDKKAKK
+632 IAKADKKAKV
-642 KEEVLRGVI
+642 EEDVLRGVI
-651 QKLILE
+651 HKLILE

-679 ILPAIE
+679 ILPGIE

-690 LTTKKAQR
+690 LTTKKEQR

-710 SAIETANLNNQAAE
+710 TALETANINSQA
-724 FQQFSDSEHH
+724 SEMSADGATD
-734 EEFIDIEEEIEIY
+734 EEFIEIDEEIEIDI
-747 VTDDDK
+747 TDDDK
-753 FIDIDANDSEESDEG
+753 FIDIDPGIESDEEENPE
-768 SQREADVTANETGS
+768 STQEDANATGA
-782 KLASQ
+782 KLAAQ
-787 SFDSIEKQTLEAYN
+787 SFDSIEKQILESYN
-801 TLSDEEDRKTFQDY
+801 TLSDDEDQKTFQDY

-826 WERELG
+826 WEKELG

-840 EYEEEKVKSDEEEID
+840 EYEEEKVESDEEEID

>member
-33 DTASSGELQGTEKTD
+33 DTASSGELKGTEKTD

-78 AMQLAAKF
+78 AMQLASKF

-109 LSPEEQRE
+109 LSPEEQIE

-159 ETGNVKDTDVSNNV
+159 ETGNIKDTDVSNNV
-173 AVLQNALEGVQ
+173 AILQNALEGVQ

-196 NAIKS
+196 NAIKN
-201 LQSLDND
+201 LQSLEND
-208 AALKKTEKRLNKI
+208 AALKKTNQRINKI
-221 ISSVSLSDKST
+221 ISSVGLSDGST
-232 IGDFITA
+232 IGDFVNA

-259 LIRRVAGEK
+259 LIRRIAGEK

-283 KAEINAFVKGGK
+283 KAEINSFVMGGK

-334 LAGEVGT
+334 LAGEVGI
-341 AIDAINSSNR
+341 AIDAINGSNR

-459 VSPKPRE
+459 ISPKPRE
-466 GYSTDKKKTIE
+466 GYSTDKTKTIE

-518 ETMNKGETAFLGK
+518 ETLNNEETVFLGK
-531 GEKDQTDTRFDRAQA
+531 GEKDEKDTRFDRAQS
-546 FADKRDLGISVEMIN
+546 FADKRDLGLSIEMIN

-571 TEMREIIANND
+571 TEMREIVANND

-592 RNLKDKKKAWSIMT
+592 KNLKDKKKAWSIMT

-632 IAKVDKKAKK
+632 ITKADKKAKV
-642 KEEVLRGVI
+642 KENVLRGVI

-657 SEADRIPHAST
+657 GEADRVPHAST

-679 ILPAIE
+679 ILPGIE

-690 LTTKKAQR
+690 LTTKQEQR

-710 SAIETANLNNQAAE
+710 TALETANINSQATE
-724 FQQFSDSEHH
+724 MSTDGTSS
-734 EEFIDIEEEIEIY
+734 EEFIEIDEEIEIDI
-747 VTDDDK
+747 TDDDK
-753 FIDIDANDSEESDEG
+753 FIDIDPGIESDEEEEG
-768 SQREADVTANETGS
+768 TETQDEEANATGA
-782 KLASQ
+782 KLAAQ
-787 SFDSIEKQTLEAYN
+787 SFDSIEKQILESYN
-801 TLSDEEDRKTFQDY
+801 TLSDDEDQKTFQDY

-826 WERELG
+826 WEKELG

-840 EYEEEKVKSDEEEID
+840 EYEEEKVDSDEEEID